1 MVGANGSFQFSDE
14 YFFARSRTI
23 PQDSGIGQPSG
34 CPQGRGACMPRVNSR
49 GCAEAYIGTSHK
61 QSRRLTPR
69 LRKRAISGWKRAKM
83 PKWHAPCLPFLDMI
97 PSKTCA
103 SRIFRAIP
111 ILVCQYLL
119 IVTLFPVVLASGAP
133 EQHLPQVKFIPASLI
148 NLSPEDGPAYAVLVE
163 KDTQR
168 VMVYEYKNGFRLKH
182 TFPCSTGEVAGK
194 KQKSGDRRT
203 PEGIYFF
210 TRAFKKRDLN
220 PTYGNRAFVMDY
232 PNLLDRKLNLG
243 GNNIWLHGSNKP
255 IKSRDSNG
263 CVVMNNDDLKTVA
276 RCIKLNC
283 TPIIVKQR
291 LDMVPAEHQLA
302 DKASLTSFLEDWE
315 AAFVAG
321 DRAKY
326 STCYGEPSGDLDAL
340 WKVWDRIRTTWQRA
354 QIPFDM
360 ELRNLTLLRGNPCA
374 VALFDQVI
382 HLDRQVSTVGTKK
395 LFLEKDGKAWKIVG
409 EVYQPSD
416 SDHEANRL
424 LVTALNRLDR
434 LRRDHRAIAD
444 LIAEWADAWSSKDI
458 RRYRACYNP
467 DFRAGGMDLR
477 AWIRHKER
485 LNRRYDSIQVCIEDL
500 KIHQGPERSTATFLQ
515 RYDSSGHQ
523 SVGIKR
529 LRLKRI
535 GGAWKIYR
543 ETYHRVHK

>member
-1 MVGANGSFQFSDE
+1 MH
-14 YFFARSRTI
+14 FA
-23 PQDSGIGQPSG
+23 
-34 CPQGRGACMPRVNSR
+34 C
-49 GCAEAYIGTSHK
+49 H
-61 QSRRLTPR
+61 
-69 LRKRAISGWKRAKM
+69 
-83 PKWHAPCLPFLDMI
+83 FLDMI
-97 PSKTCA
+97 SLATSA

-111 ILVCQYLL
+111 ILVYRCLL
-119 IVTLFPVVLASGAP
+119 IFALFPVLPASGAT
-133 EQHLPQVKFIPASLI
+133 EQHLPQVRLVPDSLI
-148 NLSPEDGPAYAVLVE
+148 RLSSEDGPAYAVLVE

-182 TFPCSTGEVAGK
+182 TFACSTGEVAGK

-232 PNLLDRKLNLG
+232 PNLLDRKLNRG

-263 CVVMNNDDLKTVA
+263 CVVMNNDDLKTLA
-276 RCIKLNC
+276 QYIRLNR
-283 TPIIVKQR
+283 TPIIVKQK
-291 LDMVPAEHQLA
+291 LDMVPAERRLA
-302 DKASLTSFLEDWE
+302 DKESLTSFLEDWE
-315 AAFVAG
+315 TAFVTG
-321 DRAKY
+321 DRARY
-326 STCYGEPSGDLDAL
+326 STCYSEPSGDLDAL
-340 WKVWDRIRTTWQRA
+340 CRVWDRTRTTWQRA
-354 QIPFDM
+354 QTPFDM

-382 HLDRQVSTVGTKK
+382 HLNHQVSTVGTKK
-395 LFLEKDGKAWKIVG
+395 LFLEKNGKTWRIVG
-409 EVYQPSD
+409 EVYQPGD
-416 SDHEANRL
+416 PDHRGNRL

-458 RRYRACYNP
+458 LRYRACYGP
-467 DFRAGGMDLR
+467 DFRAGGMDLK
-477 AWIRHKER
+477 AWIRYKER
-485 LNRRYDSIQVCIEDL
+485 LNKRYDSIQVCIEDV
-500 KIHQGPERSTATFLQ
+500 KIQQGPERSTATFLQ

-523 SVGIKR
+523 SVGMKR

-535 GGAWKIYR
+535 GEAWKIYR

>member
-1 MVGANGSFQFSDE
+1 MH
-14 YFFARSRTI
+14 FA
-23 PQDSGIGQPSG
+23 
-34 CPQGRGACMPRVNSR
+34 
-49 GCAEAYIGTSHK
+49 YH
-61 QSRRLTPR
+61 
-69 LRKRAISGWKRAKM
+69 
-83 PKWHAPCLPFLDMI
+83 FDMI
-97 PSKTCA
+97 SSMTST
-103 SRIFRAIP
+103 SRIFRVIAIS
-111 ILVCQYLL
+111 VCQYLL
-119 IVTLFPVVLASGAP
+119 IFTLFPVVLASGAT
-133 EQHLPQVKFIPASLI
+133 EQHLPQVKFIPDSLI
-148 NLSPEDGPAYAVLVE
+148 SLTSEEGPAYAIFVE
-163 KDTQR
+163 KDTQSI
-168 VMVYEYKNGFRLKH
+168 MVYEHKDTFRLKYR
-182 TFPCSTGEVAGK
+182 FPCSTGEVAGK
-194 KQKSGDRRT
+194 KQKSGDRKT

-210 TRAFKKRDLN
+210 TRAFRKRDLS

-263 CVVMNNDDLKTVA
+263 CVVMNNDDLKRLA
-276 RCIKLNC
+276 QYIQLNH
-283 TPIIVKQR
+283 TPIIVKQK
-291 LDMVPAEHQLA
+291 LDMVPAERRVA
-302 DKASLTSFLEDWE
+302 DKKGLASFLEDWE
-315 AAFVAG
+315 TAFVTG

-326 STCYGEPSGDLDAL
+326 STCYSEPAGDLDAL
-340 WKVWDRIRTTWQRA
+340 WRVWDRIRTTWQSA

-374 VALFDQVI
+374 VVLFDQVI
-382 HLDRQVSTVGTKK
+382 HLNRQVSTVGTKK
-395 LFLEKDGKAWKIVG
+395 LFLEKNGKTWKIVG
-409 EVYQPSD
+409 EVYQPNN
-416 SDHEANRL
+416 SDHGGNRL

-434 LRRDHRAIAD
+434 LRRDHRAISD

-477 AWIRHKER
+477 AWIRYKER

-500 KIHQGPERSTATFLQ
+500 KIQQGPERSTATFLQ

-535 GGAWKIYR
+535 GEAWKIYR

>member
-1 MVGANGSFQFSDE
+1 MH
-14 YFFARSRTI
+14 FA
-23 PQDSGIGQPSG
+23 
-34 CPQGRGACMPRVNSR
+34 C
-49 GCAEAYIGTSHK
+49 H
-61 QSRRLTPR
+61 L
-69 LRKRAISGWKRAKM
+69 
-83 PKWHAPCLPFLDMI
+83 LDMI
-97 PSKTCA
+97 PSKTSA

-119 IVTLFPVVLASGAP
+119 IFALFPVVLASGAT
-133 EQHLPQVKFIPASLI
+133 EQHLPQVRLVPDSLI
-148 NLSPEDGPAYAVLVE
+148 RLSSEDGPACAVLVE

-168 VMVYEYKNGFRLKH
+168 VMVYEYKDTFYLKH
-182 TFPCSTGEVAGK
+182 KFPCSTGEVAGR
-194 KQKSGDRRT
+194 KQKSGDRKT

-210 TRAFKKRDLN
+210 TRGFRKRDLS

-232 PNLLDRKLNLG
+232 PNLLDRKLRLG

-263 CVVMNNDDLKTVA
+263 CVVMNNDDIKTLA
-276 RCIKLNC
+276 QYIQLNR
-283 TPIIVKQR
+283 TPIIVKQK
-291 LDMVPAEHQLA
+291 LDLVPAERRVA
-302 DKASLTSFLEDWE
+302 DKKDLTSFLEDWE
-315 AAFVAG
+315 TAFVTG

-326 STCYGEPSGDLDAL
+326 STCYSEPPGDLDDL
-340 WKVWDRIRTTWQRA
+340 WRVWDRIRTTWQRA

-360 ELRNLTLLRGNPCA
+360 ELRKLTLLRGNPCA
-374 VALFDQVI
+374 VVLFDQVI

-395 LFLEKDGKAWKIVG
+395 LFLEKNGKTWKIVG
-409 EVYQPSD
+409 EEYQPNN
-416 SDHEANRL
+416 SDHGGNRL

-434 LRRDHRAIAD
+434 LRRDHRAISD

-477 AWIRHKER
+477 AWIRYKER

-500 KIHQGPERSTATFLQ
+500 KIQQGPERSTATFLQ

-543 ETYHRVHK
+543 ETYHGVHK